1 MVAYGT
7 HEVESYLV
15 KNEIIEKNDIPRVWD
30 IYKPKSSLDNNE
42 NKMFYTYD
50 ASKNTY
56 YHLLH
61 DKGTLGVFM
70 KGFFGYN
77 SDPNYIELIL
87 WLLSMLFGIRMWSSF
102 YRAS

>member
-1 MVAYGT
+1 MT
-7 HEVESYLV
+7 KELV
-15 KNEIIEKNDIPRVWD
+15 
-30 IYKPKSSLDNNE
+30 
-42 NKMFYTYD
+42 
-50 ASKNTY
+50 
-56 YHLLH
+56 
-61 DKGTLGVFM
+61 GVFM

>member
-1 MVAYGT
+1 MYYADWARYRAA
-7 HEVESYLV
+7 
-15 KNEIIEKNDIPRVWD
+15 P
-30 IYKPKSSLDNNE
+30 
-42 NKMFYTYD
+42 YTYD